1 MGTVSEKGFP
11 ILLPHRLRHSSVD
24 ITFFFFLILDYT
36 VCGCLGLIV
45 EGSNH
50 FLDSRGGLVAVSS
63 SSSPLEGI

>member
-11 ILLPHRLRHSSVD
+11 ILLPHQLPLILLWTSL
-24 ITFFFFLILDYT
+24 FFLILDYT